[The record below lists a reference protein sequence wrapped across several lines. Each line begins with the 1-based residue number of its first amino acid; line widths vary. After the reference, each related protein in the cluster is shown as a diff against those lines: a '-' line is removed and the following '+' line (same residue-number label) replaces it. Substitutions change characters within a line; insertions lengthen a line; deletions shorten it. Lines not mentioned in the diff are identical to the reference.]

1 MKKQFM
7 LTLALFTLSSSAFA
21 ASAAVELD
29 REKIPTDSASILRG
43 ADHVVNGCMSC
54 HGLKYI
60 KYTDVLE
67 LGVDP
72 KTVDGWRGDKPI
84 NTRITAGMPP
94 ESAAAAFGG
103 VVPPDLS
110 LMTSARAGG
119 VHYTYSYLMGYIPDP
134 KGGDKPI
141 NPHLE
146 GTQMPDVL
154 GIASTTDPKQR
165 AEISTKAKEITAFLN
180 WAADPHA
187 EERKQLGIYVIGYLL
202 LLTVLLYFW
211 KIQIWSKLK

>member
-7 LTLALFTLSSSAFA
+7 LTLALFTLSFSAY
-21 ASAAVELD
+21 ASDAGIELD

-43 ADHVVNGCMSC
+43 AEHVVNNCVSC

-60 KYTDVLE
+60 KYTDMLA
-67 LGVDP
+67 LGIEQ

-84 NTRITAGMPP
+84 NTRITAGMPA
-94 ESAAAAFGG
+94 EAAAAAFGG

-110 LMTSARAGG
+110 LMTSARDGG
-119 VHYTYSYLMGYIPDP
+119 VHYMYSYLMGYTVTD
-134 KGGDKPI
+134 KGMDNKYYP
-141 NPHLE
+141 
-146 GTQMPDVL
+146 GTRMPDIL
-154 GIASTTDPKQR
+154 ASASTTDPKLR
-165 AEISTKAKEITAFLN
+165 AEVSTKAKEITAFLN

-187 EERKQLGIYVIGYLL
+187 EERKQLGKYVIAYLL

-211 KIQIWSKLK
+211 KVQIWSKLK